1 MVVYKLKY
9 SIYHISYTE
18 YYIYYDVIIRLPRT
32 TDYPAAGI
40 IIITRRRG
48 YLYYNTIVTFRLSMY
63 IIIPGNKVQHHS
75 MEIITNNGTE
85 LFIINKTRD
94 INIKHTRRSYITFRY
109 YSLICILRQILQL
122 IVQLTD

>member
-1 MVVYKLKY
+1 MMLQYYK
-9 SIYHISYTE
+9 TT
-18 YYIYYDVIIRLPRT
+18 RLPRT

-48 YLYYNTIVTFRLSMY
+48 TTNIIILPGIVTFRLTFY
-63 IIIPGNKVQHHS
+63 VHYLYNIIPGNKVQHHS